1 MDHRALIAERFPQLE
16 GLPVEQVGDGWTC
29 ETYEVDGTW
38 IVQVPRSDYAAE
50 RLRAQ
55 AALLPDLIGEVS
67 APIPDPELV
76 SIDADPPLLGYRRI
90 EGVACDAAP
99 DGTWPERLGR
109 FLYDLHSV
117 PPEFVGLRAQTAA
130 QVRARLIE
138 EWSALAAAVLP
149 ELPSP
154 DRADAE
160 AMLAAAIDDDD
171 LWTFAP
177 CLTHG
182 DLGPEHVLVTPSGD
196 LAGVLDW
203 EEASVGDPA
212 WDFAWWV
219 HAMPA
224 TTERILGAYGGRP
237 DRRFLDRARI
247 LYAIMPWHEIEHG
260 LRTAQPASVQSGVE
274 GARERLPR
282 TS

>member
-1 MDHRALIAERFPQLE
+1 MDHRALIAERFPQLA
-16 GLPVEQVGDGWTC
+16 GLPVEAVGDGWTC
-29 ETYEVDGTW
+29 DTYEVDGTW
-38 IVQVPRSDYAAE
+38 IVQVPRSDHAAD

-55 AALLPDLIGEVS
+55 ATLLPDLIGEVS
-67 APIPDPELV
+67 APIPDLELL
-76 SIDADPPLLGYRRI
+76 SLEEDPPMVGYRRI
-90 EGVACDAAP
+90 DGVACDAAP

-117 PPEFVGLRAQTAA
+117 PPEFVGLRALTAA
-130 QVRARLIE
+130 QVRARLLE
-138 EWSALAAAVLP
+138 EWSALAALVLP
-149 ELPSP
+149 ELPAQ

-160 AMLAAAIDDDD
+160 AMLRAATDED

-182 DLGPEHVLVTPSGD
+182 DLGPEHVLVTPAGD

-224 TTERILGAYGGRP
+224 RSERILGAYGGPP
-237 DRRFLDRARI
+237 DRRFRDRARI
-247 LYAIMPWHEIEHG
+247 LFAIMPWHEIEHG
-260 LRTAQPASVQSGVE
+260 LRTGQGAFVRRGVE
-274 GARERLPR
+274 GAHERLPR
-282 TS
+282 TG